1 MNNMKELG
9 LLLLTLMLF
18 SCGGG
23 SGDSSNSE
31 INSNNDNSN
40 NDNSNNGGNVTYVAG
55 EFKSADTTGKYLT
68 RDTDAFANGGLECV
82 QTYNYNYFESAN
94 VLVYGDPSLPN
105 TDFQYAATLVE
116 NNLSNAFSLM
126 GVTHAEFNEH
136 RPQYPP
142 SIVRNVINGYLEEHT
157 VTTDSGTEI
166 KDISDID
173 SNFPA
178 PANWNDMSYSSR
190 LSAIKGYWNTISD
203 DKQTALLVAYGELLS
218 FDVIDGQ
225 EIPEKI
231 VVCLDQSKDSGIY
244 GQGSLLGMNIAPQSK
259 ADRSDASQ
267 VVLHELIHTVQLN
280 VSLPVDSAIAVND
293 HWFMEGQA
301 TYLAG
306 QKTASSFDGYYPVNV
321 VSFYEEEQHFS
332 DSGLAYEHYAKAY
345 SYLATH
351 NDSSVF
357 LSLLNGVRTYTGEV
371 SVDAGNGVS
380 GDRFRHAFDQN
391 IKDSNDEQLTLENFR
406 TDYHLITSK

>member
-1 MNNMKELG
+1 MYMSSIKMIISIVAISVLAG
-9 LLLLTLMLF
+9 
-18 SCGGG
+18 CGGG
-23 SGDSSNSE
+23 GSDSGSSN
-31 INSNNDNSN
+31 NGNNGN
-40 NDNSNNGGNVTYVAG
+40 NGNGGNVTYVAG

-68 RDTDAFANGGLECV
+68 RDTDAFANGGLECA

-126 GVTHAEFNEH
+126 GVTHAEFNQS

-142 SIVRNVINGYLEEHT
+142 SIVNNVITGYLEEHV
-157 VTTDSGTEI
+157 VTTDSGTET

-173 SNFPA
+173 SDFPA
-178 PANWNDMSYSSR
+178 PANWDDMSYSSR

-203 DKQTALLVAYGELLS
+203 DKQAAFLVAYGELLS
-218 FDVIDGQ
+218 FDAIDGQ

-321 VSFYEEEQHFS
+321 VGFYEEEQHFS

-345 SYLATH
+345 SYLATQ
-351 NDSSVF
+351 NGSSV
-357 LSLLNGVRTYTGEV
+357 LLGLLNDVRTYTGEV
-371 SVDAGNGVS
+371 LVEAGNGVS
-380 GDRFRHAFDQN
+380 SDRFRHAFDQN
-391 IKDSNDEQLTLENFR
+391 IKDSKDEQLTLENFR
-406 TDYHLITSK
+406 SNYHSIVRGGL